1 MSLGRR
7 CIGLINGILVTGALC
22 EYAEDFVIDNYIAAI
37 ENRGKGIPALAYEND
52 VVSQIST
59 SLNFMT
65 YAASRVL
72 SNRSNA
78 TRGDLV

>member
-1 MSLGRR
+1 MYRTDKWYT
-7 CIGLINGILVTGALC
+7 VTGALC

-72 SNRSNA
+72 SKQVKRDERRSSI
-78 TRGDLV
+78 R

>member
-1 MSLGRR
+1 MGSS
-7 CIGLINGILVTGALC
+7 
-22 EYAEDFVIDNYIAAI
+22 DFVIDNYIAAI
-37 ENRGKGIPALAYEND
+37 ENRGKGIPALAYESD

-72 SNRSNA
+72 SNRSNV

>member
-1 MSLGRR
+1 
-7 CIGLINGILVTGALC
+7 LC

-37 ENRGKGIPALAYEND
+37 ENRGEGIHALAYEND

-72 SNRSNA
+72 SKHVKRDEKRSSI
-78 TRGDLV
+78 R